1 MGIYFEFKTETSLD
15 SFIGIAERN
24 HIEVE
29 ILPNPKGPPCE
40 ARLIYCGAV
49 VTVGTDAEGNVAC
62 VTPEN
67 PDREVNEEI
76 LTMLAGMF
84 EDTELILE
92 HTW

>member
-1 MGIYFEFKTETSLD
+1 MGIYFTFKTETSLD
-15 SFIGIAERN
+15 KFIAMVRRKQID
-24 HIEVE
+24 VE

-40 ARLIYCGAV
+40 ATLTHCGV
-49 VTVGTDAEGNVAC
+49 MVTVGTDAEGNVAC

-67 PDREVNEEI
+67 ADREVNEEI

-84 EDTELILE
+84 EDAELILE